1 MMTGGIGALAAARLR
16 RRPGQWLSIGG
27 AVVAAVALVGV
38 LAGLSSASTDAAIR
52 RSVERLDPAERAI
65 QVSTFA
71 PSDTAVAGLDEA
83 ARRAISNLDGRIGPV
98 VAGVIFNRARDLHHL
113 DVPDIQVLAADGL
126 DGWTTVRS
134 GRLPAPCTASPCE
147 ALLISGGAAADA
159 LPTDLT
165 IAGQDL
171 RVVGRGTLT
180 SSLPVGRPDLVADRT
195 LGFDPYDTAP
205 DPPPAYLLV
214 EGTRSAAGLPGL
226 RDVGRSYRW
235 TVPLLP
241 GAVHPWSVPETTD
254 AIAAM
259 GRQLAGTGTD
269 YTVMTPAGTIATEMA
284 RGRTAAGRLQL
295 IGSLAVAVL
304 VAFAVFAG
312 VVVRGDVSLETRRL
326 RRIGAGRGRVA
337 VFLALEVLVPVAL
350 AAVVGLLVA
359 AAVVAIAA
367 SATPGAGAS
376 VGPLLAA
383 SVVDPGTVGAAVGVA
398 VAAGLGVLAGILV
411 TPRRGI
417 VVGLVPGLVAI
428 LVILGWQLL
437 AGEGLG
443 DQLLRGALG
452 GPVLVLLP
460 AVLAFGIAGL
470 FLVAVPAAFRA
481 VARRSGRAS
490 LPIRLALLSLARE
503 PARPAATLTLLAL
516 SLGALVFAIAYG
528 DTIRRGIEDQAA
540 FETGADL
547 RVAEAGTGLILSQT
561 VVPIDRYAGLG
572 PGVSAWPV
580 LHRGANVEPGGPI
593 TLIGLAPEAMR
604 ELGGWRSDFS
614 TLDRSELA
622 DRIAMTGDF
631 RMPGH
636 ALSADARSLGF
647 DVDLTGDP
655 VKLHAVVVAPNGDA
669 AEILLGTVLEGHT
682 RVDVPL
688 PAGLEG
694 GTVIA
699 IRVSDS
705 LLVAGAAHPGSLGRS
720 SIRFR
725 GLDGLVAAD
734 TVVDAEV
741 GGVREKVVRAP
752 LPTDGQAIPAI
763 VSPDLAAAAD
773 ADGDLALPLGGS
785 AIRVHVAG
793 TARRF
798 PAVLGANER
807 FVVTAYD
814 PLRLAIDGIVPG
826 AGHPDEMWIRTADD
840 ATSAR
845 VASAL
850 SRAPFRAATILDRA
864 QIAADRTTDP
874 FAAALVLALLAAA
887 ATGLV
892 LAGLGLVL
900 GVGADLRDET
910 GELADLET
918 QGVPTR
924 VLRRLAQARTLLLT
938 TGGVVAGLVVGLALA
953 VLTTS
958 SLALAAGATVAIPEL
973 RLVLPW
979 PALIVAALVPV
990 ALASFAAAVLSR
1002 RGRWAADAPAGR
1014 TR

>member
-1 MMTGGIGALAAARLR
+1 MITGGLGRLVAARLR

-27 AVVAAVALVGV
+27 AVAAAVALVGI
-38 LAGLSSASTDAAIR
+38 LAGLSIGSTDAAIR
-52 RSVERLDPAERAI
+52 RALERLDPADRAV

-71 PSDTAVAGLDEA
+71 PSSTAVAELDES
-83 ARRAISNLDGRIGPV
+83 ARRAIAGLGGQVDPIAV
-98 VAGVIFNRARDLHHL
+98 GVIFNRARDLHHL
-113 DVPDIQVLAADGL
+113 DVPDIQILAADDL
-126 DGWTTVRS
+126 AAWTTVQG

-147 ALLISGGAAADA
+147 ALLVSHGSAADA

-165 IAGQDL
+165 IAGQAL
-171 RVVGRGTLT
+171 TVVGRGTLT
-180 SSLPVGRPDLVADRT
+180 SPLPVGRPDLVADRA

-226 RDVGRSYRW
+226 ADVGRSYHW
-235 TVPLLP
+235 TAPLST
-241 GAVHPWSVPETTD
+241 AASRPWSVPETTE

-259 GRQLAGTGTD
+259 ERELAGSGTD
-269 YTVMTPAGTIATEMA
+269 FSVRTPLDTVAAEVA

-312 VVVRGDVSLETRRL
+312 VVVRGDVSLEARRL
-326 RRIGAGRGRVA
+326 RRIGAGPGRVA
-337 VFLALEVLVPVAL
+337 LFLALEVLVPVGL
-350 AAVVGLLVA
+350 AALVGLAIA
-359 AAVVAIAA
+359 AAVVTVAATAI
-367 SATPGAGAS
+367 PGAAE
-376 VGPLLAA
+376 VIGPLLAV
-383 SVVDPGTVGAAVGVA
+383 SVVDPGTLAATIGVA
-398 VAAGLGVLAGILV
+398 LVAGLGVLAGILV
-411 TPRRGI
+411 TPRRGF

-428 LVILGWQLL
+428 LAILGWQLL

-452 GPVLVLLP
+452 GPVLILLP

-470 FLVAVPAAFRA
+470 FLMAVPATFRA
-481 VARRSGRAS
+481 LARRSGRVR

-528 DTIRRGIEDQAA
+528 DTIRRGIEDQSA

-547 RVAEAGTGLILSQT
+547 RVAEAGTGLILSGT
-561 VVPIDRYAGLG
+561 VVPVDRYAGLG
-572 PGVSAWPV
+572 SGVAAWPV
-580 LHRGANVEPGGPI
+580 LHRSASVEPGGDV
-593 TLIGLAPEAMR
+593 TLIGLAPEALR
-604 ELGGWRSDFS
+604 GLTGWRSDFS
-614 TLDRSELA
+614 ALSPSELA
-622 DRIAMTGDF
+622 DRIALDGDF

-636 ALSADARSLGF
+636 ALAGDARSLGF

-655 VKLHAVVVAPNGDA
+655 VKLHAVVRAPNGDS
-669 AEILLGTVLEGHT
+669 AEILLGTALEGHT
-682 RVDVPL
+682 RIDVPL
-688 PAGLEG
+688 AAGLGG

-699 IRVSDS
+699 IRISDS
-705 LLVAGAAHPGSLGRS
+705 LLVAGPAHPGSLGRS

-725 GLDGLVAAD
+725 GLDGLVGDGA
-734 TVVDAEV
+734 VVEAEV
-741 GGVREKVVRAP
+741 GGVREQVVRAP
-752 LPTDGQAIPAI
+752 LATDGRAIPAI

-773 ADGDLALPLGGS
+773 ANGDLALPLGGS

-793 TARRF
+793 TAVRF
-798 PAVLGANER
+798 PTVLGANER

-814 PLRLAIDGIVPG
+814 PLQLAIDGIVPG
-826 AGHPDEMWIRTADD
+826 AGHPDEMWIRTTDA
-840 ATSAR
+840 ATSVR
-845 VASAL
+845 VADAL
-850 SRAPFRAATILDRA
+850 SRAPFRSATVVDRVA
-864 QIAADRTTDP
+864 IAADRTTDP

-918 QGVPTR
+918 QGLTTR
-924 VLRRLAQARTLLLT
+924 VLRQLAQARTLLLT
-938 TGGVVAGLVVGLALA
+938 AGGVLAGLVVGLALA
-953 VLTTS
+953 VLATS
-958 SLALAAGATVAIPEL
+958 TLALAAGATVAIPEL

-979 PALIVAALVPV
+979 PALLVAALVPV
-990 ALASFAAAVLSR
+990 GAAILAVAVLSR

-1014 TR
+1014 IR